1 MKDVKWFSQGF
12 IAMIAIYA
20 IPLWVARTY
29 FNASDSTLCYTLIG
43 TQMVVTFGAA
53 IAQII
58 RNGSVVKWIVS
69 AISAVALN
77 AAFLYVM
84 VLMTDVQIAIAAY
97 VVLGAA
103 SVGKSTMEHFLFVN
117 AMKRIYPLSSET
129 SAGA

>member
-1 MKDVKWFSQGF
+1 
-12 IAMIAIYA
+12 
-20 IPLWVARTY
+20 
-29 FNASDSTLCYTLIG
+29 
-43 TQMVVTFGAA
+43 MVVTFGAA

-103 SVGKSTMEHFLFVN
+103 SVGRSTMEHFRFVN
-117 AMKRIYPLSSET
+117 AMKRIYSLSSEM